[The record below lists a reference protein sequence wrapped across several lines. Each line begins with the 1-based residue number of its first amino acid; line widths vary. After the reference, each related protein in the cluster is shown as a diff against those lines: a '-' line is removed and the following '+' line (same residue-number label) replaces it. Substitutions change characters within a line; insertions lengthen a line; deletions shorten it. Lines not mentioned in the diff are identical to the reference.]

1 MTTTPA
7 APPAHTNR
15 NWPASIYRRPDGT
28 VEHDVSPM
36 RIREIVQAG
45 EGELWV
51 DIDSTNNHQHALLE
65 KIFDFHTLA
74 VEDTLSPG
82 TRVKLEEYDRYIFV
96 VIAGV
101 RFDHATDDPFDLE
114 TFNQYFFLG
123 KNFLVTV
130 HAIPSSSCGA
140 MRERL
145 MRNPDL
151 LARGA
156 AMTMHGIIDQ
166 GVDAY
171 FPLVEQLGDL
181 VESLETRVFESFD
194 EKLIHEIFKAKRA
207 AFAVRRH
214 VGPMREVLNILTNR
228 PCIYI
233 KHESQLYYRDVYDH
247 TIRIMEW
254 VDTTRDLLAGV
265 IETYLSQTSNRMN
278 RVMKQLSVVSTVA
291 LPLIVFGG
299 IYGMNFQHLPLTDQP
314 WGFWWALGGMA
325 AVSGVVVYWLKKQ
338 QWF

>member
-1 MTTTPA
+1 M
-7 APPAHTNR
+7 
-15 NWPASIYRRPDGT
+15 
-28 VEHDVSPM
+28 EHDVSPM

-65 KIFDFHTLA
+65 KIFDFHPLA

-96 VIAGV
+96 VIAGI
-101 RFDHATDDPFDLE
+101 RFDSATADPFDLE

-130 HAIPSSSCGA
+130 HAVPSHSCGA

-151 LARGA
+151 LSRGA

-181 VESLETRVFESFD
+181 VESLETRVFEAFD
-194 EKLIHEIFKAKRA
+194 EQLIHEIFKAKRA

-214 VGPMREVLNILTNR
+214 VGPLREVLNILTNR

-233 KHESQLYYRDVYDH
+233 RSESQLYYRDVYDH

-265 IETYLSQTSNRMN
+265 
-278 RVMKQLSVVSTVA
+278 
-291 LPLIVFGG
+291 
-299 IYGMNFQHLPLTDQP
+299 
-314 WGFWWALGGMA
+314 
-325 AVSGVVVYWLKKQ
+325 
-338 QWF
+338 

>member
-1 MTTTPA
+1 MTASPA
-7 APPAHTNR
+7 SPPAQANK

-28 VEHDVSPM
+28 VEHDISPLRM
-36 RIREIVQAG
+36 REIVQTG

-65 KIFDFHTLA
+65 KVFGFHTLA

-82 TRVKLEEYDRYIFV
+82 TRVKLEEYDRYLFV

-101 RFDHATDDPFDLE
+101 KFDQATTDPFDLE

-130 HAIPSSSCGA
+130 HAIPSASCGA

-151 LARGA
+151 LSRGV
-156 AMTMHGIIDQ
+156 AMTMHGIMDQ

-181 VESLETRVFESFD
+181 VESLEGRVFQQFD

-214 VGPMREVLNILTNR
+214 VGPLREVLNILTNR
-228 PCIYI
+228 PTPYI
-233 KHESQLYYRDVYDH
+233 RSESQLYYRDVYDH

-278 RVMKQLSVVSTVA
+278 RVMKQLSVVSTIA

-299 IYGMNFQHLPLTDQP
+299 IYGMNFDHLPLTDQP
-314 WGFWWALGGMA
+314 WGFWWALAGMA
-325 AVSGVVVYWLKKQ
+325 GVSGVLVYWLKKQ
-338 QWF
+338 QWL